1 MDLERRPVWPLELEL
16 RRAGRSI
23 FGSFRYGATA
33 TVADRGRRRKESFAP
48 QAFDF
53 AVNDPDREINLLLG
67 HDFNNALASRRAGS
81 LVLEDTPDRLLFR
94 AELPDEAEQ
103 TIAQI
108 DAVKQLRQGL
118 VGGIS
123 PGFRV
128 PPRDV
133 VPDAET
139 EIPEPG
145 NPGVSIRVI
154 KHAVLYELSLVARP
168 AYEETEVDVR
178 SMRPPTVLPDPPSPT
193 VGGRRRRV
201 WL

>member
-1 MDLERRPVWPLELEL
+1 MLETRAAWPVELEL
-16 RRAGRSI
+16 RRSGRSI

-48 QAFDF
+48 QAFDY
-53 AVNDPDREINLLLG
+53 AVNDPDSEINLLLG
-67 HDFNNALASRRAGS
+67 HDFNNALASKRAGS
-81 LVLEDTPDRLLFR
+81 LTLEDTPERLIFR
-94 AELPDEAEQ
+94 AELPDEAAQ
-103 TIAQI
+103 TIAQV

-118 VGGIS
+118 VGGLS

-133 VPDAET
+133 VPDAES

-145 NPGVSIRVI
+145 NPSVSIRVI

-168 AYEETEVDVR
+168 AYDETEVDVR
-178 SMRPPTVLPDPPSPT
+178 SLPGSQTVSRP
-193 VGGRRRRV
+193 RRRWV
-201 WL
+201 WV